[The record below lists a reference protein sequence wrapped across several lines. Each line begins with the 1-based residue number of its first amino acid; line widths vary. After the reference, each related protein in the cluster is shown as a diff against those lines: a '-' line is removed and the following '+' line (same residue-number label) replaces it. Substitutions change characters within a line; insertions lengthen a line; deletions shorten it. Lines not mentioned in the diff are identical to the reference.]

1 MKKIFVLATI
11 LNSSLALACP
21 YCVGTTQG
29 GKDQN
34 TTLIL
39 GGFILSMYIPYFI
52 ILRLIKKQK
61 AFKATEENLY
71 DSTGPA

>member
-1 MKKIFVLATI
+1 MKVVLALASI
-11 LNSSLALACP
+11 FYSSLSLACP

-29 GKDQN
+29 GKDEN

-39 GGFILSMYIPYFI
+39 SGFILSMYIPYFI

-61 AFKATEENLY
+61 ALKAAH

>member
-1 MKKIFVLATI
+1 MKKIFSLALI

-21 YCVGTTQG
+21 YCVGSTQG

-39 GGFILSMYIPYFI
+39 GLFILSMYIPYLI

-61 AFKATEENLY
+61 AFKAGH
-71 DSTGPA
+71 DSSGPA

>member
-1 MKKIFVLATI
+1 MKVVLALVSI
-11 LNSSLALACP
+11 LYSSLALACP
-21 YCVGTTQG
+21 YSVGTSQG

-61 AFKATEENLY
+61 AFKAAN

>member
-1 MKKIFVLATI
+1 MKKIFSLVLI
-11 LNSSLALACP
+11 LNSSLALACH

-61 AFKATEENLY
+61 AFKAGH
-71 DSTGPA
+71 DSSGPA

>member
-1 MKKIFVLATI
+1 MKVVLALVSI
-11 LNSSLALACP
+11 LYSSLALACP
-21 YCVGTTQG
+21 YCVGTSQG

-61 AFKATEENLY
+61 AFKAAN